1 MVSEFKPVQ
10 MRQDPCPPSSLTS
23 SEAEYNTDPQF
34 STNELGRVLPPTTK
48 IA

>member
-1 MVSEFKPVQ
+1 MSEFKPVQ

-23 SEAEYNTDPQF
+23 SEAEYNTNPQF
-34 STNELGRVLPPTTK
+34 STNELGRHPLPTTK